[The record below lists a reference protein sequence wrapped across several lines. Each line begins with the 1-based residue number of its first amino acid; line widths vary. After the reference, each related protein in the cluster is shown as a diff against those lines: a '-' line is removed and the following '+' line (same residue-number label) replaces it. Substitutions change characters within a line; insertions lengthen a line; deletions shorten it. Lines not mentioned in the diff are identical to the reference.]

1 MKRSAA
7 VPCST
12 VVSFFRGLYG
22 RVARDL
28 GLDAS
33 YISRVARGERESKAI
48 TKAIDRELNKGL
60 ALISARSDRS
70 RIRKRKANTRSISS

>member
-22 RVARDL
+22 RVACDL

-48 TKAIDRELNKGL
+48 TKAIDR
-60 ALISARSDRS
+60 
-70 RIRKRKANTRSISS
+70 

>member
-1 MKRSAA
+1 MKRSA

-22 RVARDL
+22 RVAREL

-48 TKAIDRELNKGL
+48 TKAIDREFKKGL
-60 ALISARSDRS
+60 ALISARPDRNQN
-70 RIRKRKANTRSISS
+70 RKRKANTRSITS

>member
-1 MKRSAA
+1 MKKSVT

-22 RVARDL
+22 RVAREM

-48 TKAIDRELNKGL
+48 TKAVEREFNKGM
-60 ALISARSDRS
+60 ALISARSHKNRN
-70 RIRKRKANTRSISS
+70 RKRERDHRIIS